1 MPEWLSRQITPENQL
16 EESIEDNSVIV
27 KRAFEKYIDEVIL
40 SFWRLQE
47 NKPAL
52 PDEISDR
59 LVKNSPSLTS
69 YLTSRKGR
77 INSA

>member
-1 MPEWLSRQITPENQL
+1 MPENQL

-47 NKPAL
+47 EKPAL
-52 PDEISDR
+52 PNDISDR
-59 LVKNSPSLTS
+59 LVKLANSM
-69 YLTSRKGR
+69 SRGEITAWLSGR
-77 INSA
+77 AY